1 MQLGFF
7 SLSVQL
13 CSVLTYKSGTSQ
25 YVKVSLKLNFF
36 FFVVNYKV
44 IYLLIRYILDTIPS
58 ASENYNIK

>member
-36 FFVVNYKV
+36 FVVNYKV